1 MPRPIFLNPPRIPD
15 VLIALVGIAGS
26 LLILL
31 LVAYDYGHKQGKREG
46 MAADNCAPI
55 VVYRR
60 GVDTHSPEELRRIAR
75 FRERA
80 V

>member
-1 MPRPIFLNPPRIPD
+1 MRPIFLNPPRLGD
-15 VLIALVGIAGS
+15 IAVAAIGVIGS
-26 LLILL
+26 LAILI
-31 LVAYDYGHKQGKREG
+31 LVAYDVGHKHGKREG

>member
-1 MPRPIFLNPPRIPD
+1 MDRTITALALLG
-15 VLIALVGIAGS
+15 VAVLVGLNLWES
-26 LLILL
+26 
-31 LVAYDYGHKQGKREG
+31 AYDKGFRSG
-46 MAADNCAPI
+46 MGANNCAPI

-80 V
+80 T